1 MKNDFKKLTGGSA
14 EWLTKGEFEND
25 MVLSTR
31 VRLARNLEKWTF
43 TNWSNEKDLK
53 ELRVKIKEAV
63 LGTKLL
69 AKGLVIDMDVLS
81 ELERM
86 VLAERRLI
94 SHKMV
99 KFFQNRSLIVSKDE
113 RLGAMVNEEDHLRLY
128 AIDAG
133 LSVKKVFLKVT
144 LLDDQLDKKLNYAF
158 SRRIG
163 YLTACP
169 TNVGTGLRVSTLVH
183 LPGLVHNNDI
193 RQVIDGMR
201 HVRLSVRGTYGE
213 GSEVVGNIFQVS
225 NSITLGLSEYE
236 TVKNMEMHIRKV
248 LEFEKKARDR
258 LMKEAHTLLEDRVC
272 RSFGVLKNARII
284 NSKEAMK
291 LISEVRMGV
300 GIGILSDIKLVD
312 LNEML
317 IKIQPIHLQDLSGKV
332 MTPEERDIARADYIR
347 FVLKENGEA

>member
-1 MKNDFKKLTGGSA
+1 MKNDFEKLTSASA
-14 EWLTKGEFEND
+14 EWLTKGEFEDD

-31 VRLARNLEKWTF
+31 VRMARNLEKYTF
-43 TNWSNEKDLK
+43 TNWSDEKGLK
-53 ELRVKIKEAV
+53 ELRDKIKGAV
-63 LGTKLL
+63 LSTKLL
-69 AKGLVIDMDVLS
+69 ADGLVIDMDDHS

-86 VLAERRLI
+86 MLAERRLI

-99 KFFQNRSLIVSKDE
+99 KFFQNRSLIVSRDE

-128 AIDAG
+128 ATDAG
-133 LSVKKVFLKVT
+133 LSVEKVFLKVN
-144 LLDDQLDKKLNYAF
+144 LLDDQIDKKLSYAY

-169 TNVGTGLRVSTLVH
+169 TNVGTGLRISTLVH

-225 NSITLGLSEYE
+225 NSITLGLAEQE
-236 TVKNMEMHIRKV
+236 TAKNMELHLRKV

-284 NSKEAMK
+284 NSKEAMR

-300 GIGILSDIKLVD
+300 GIGILSDISLTD

-317 IKIQPIHLQDLSGKV
+317 IKIQPIHLQDFSGKV
-332 MTPEERDIARADYIR
+332 MNPEERDIARADYIR
-347 FVLKENGEA
+347 FILKGNGKA